1 MLGMSKVDWLK
12 DGVLFR
18 DKSQVREAMRKQD
31 EIREEAGEGDLS
43 SEVRK
48 WRDKRR

>member
-1 MLGMSKVDWLK
+1 MF
-12 DGVLFR
+12 LFR
-18 DKSQVREAMRKQD
+18 DKSRVRSAMDKQD
-31 EIREEAGEGDLS
+31 EIREKSGEGDLS

>member
-1 MLGMSKVDWLK
+1 MSDVDDFEWLRRSAY
-12 DGVLFR
+12 FR
-18 DKSQVREAMRKQD
+18 DKSRVRSAVEKQD
-31 EIREEAGEGDLS
+31 EIRGESGEGDLS